1 VQNATSSAAVATR
14 SPSLLSRHHPKSLF
28 CDVRVQTM
36 INSGKV
42 LCSSTVH
49 PSNVKAT
56 CPSVI
61 ILVAMLICFRGQ
73 ESAVLN
79 SLWENSGFLSRMV
92 SEERHV
98 IFVFRLCS
106 KSFTG
111 TKAHLLE
118 DYRTGPTP
126 PEDSVK

>member
-1 VQNATSSAAVATR
+1 
-14 SPSLLSRHHPKSLF
+14 
-28 CDVRVQTM
+28 M

-73 ESAVLN
+73 ESTVLN
-79 SLWENSGFLSRMV
+79 SLWEGTGFLSLLV
-92 SEERHV
+92 SEECHV
-98 IFVFRLCS
+98 TLAFRLCS
-106 KSFTG
+106 EIFTG
-111 TKAHLLE
+111 TKTHLLK
-118 DYRTGPTP
+118 DYGAGLTP
-126 PEDSVK
+126 PEDSVR